1 MAPIRLDLLGGF
13 QAAAPGGVV
22 IPISSKKAR
31 ALLAY
36 VASQQRPQ
44 TREKLSGLLWSTRD
58 QAQAQNSL
66 RHELMELR
74 RAFEHVSPSPLVF
87 GGDTVGFAA
96 DTVETD
102 VAEFERYAVN
112 RSMESLQS
120 AARLFKG
127 PFLDGLAIRDAAFDE
142 WLTRERERLHDL
154 AIAALDRLTTH
165 LSGAAAVGAAKTLLA
180 LDPLREAS
188 HRTLMRIHG
197 MQGASDLALRQY
209 QACRELLR
217 QELDVDPDS
226 ETEALYQHIRDGK
239 LSSERVPAAHG
250 PAQQAAEPGKPLLAI
265 LPFDIHGENPELDEI
280 GAGLVDEITTGMAR
294 FRLVSVASRQLA
306 HACKDNAVEGRRI
319 GQEIG
324 AHYVLTGGLRRS
336 GERMRAAVQLVEVE
350 TGREL
355 WSKRYDR
362 GLADAFAIQDELT
375 QAIIAEIEHVLVAAE
390 HRRGMSPGVG
400 EQRTLNQE
408 AGWHLFR
415 FTREDNARAIDLLR
429 RAISQ
434 NPDADRR
441 HQGLSLALGL
451 NLAFGW
457 AGSPEETIA
466 EMVGA
471 AERSVSLRED
481 DAWNHAPL
489 CWSLLYS
496 RQFERAIASAGRMI
510 ELNPNSGVSY
520 GVGSLIHAH
529 CGDPAEALD
538 LLDRARQMAP
548 QAPFMFNY
556 LTGGA
561 IALCRLAR
569 FGEAAEMAESAGL
582 RRPNYF
588 QPRLILAA
596 ALAQLDQGERA
607 VKALA
612 AARKLAPSL
621 SAAWLRPVIPLRE
634 ERDLAQLLQAL
645 RRAGMDG

>member
-1 MAPIRLDLLGGF
+1 M
-13 QAAAPGGVV
+13 

-44 TREKLSGLLWSTRD
+44 TREKLIGLLWSSRD

-66 RHELMELR
+66 RHELVELR
-74 RAFEHVSPSPLVF
+74 RAFENISPSPLVF
-87 GGDTVGFAA
+87 SGDTVGFAA
-96 DTVETD
+96 GMVETD
-102 VAEFERYAVN
+102 IAEFERCAVN
-112 RSMESLQS
+112 RAVESLQS

-142 WLTRERERLHDL
+142 WLMQERERLHDL
-154 AIAALDRLTTH
+154 AITALDRLTTH
-165 LSGAAAVGAAKTLLA
+165 LSGTAAVGAAKALLA

-188 HRTLMRIHG
+188 HRTLIRIHG
-197 MQGASDLALRQY
+197 MQGAADLARRQY
-209 QACRELLR
+209 QACREVLR
-217 QELDVDPDS
+217 KELDVEPDAD
-226 ETEALYQHIRDGK
+226 TEALYQRIRDGR
-239 LSSERVPAAHG
+239 LSSERRPAADG
-250 PAQQAAEPGKPLLAI
+250 PGQRVAEPGKPPLAI
-265 LPFDIHGENPELDEI
+265 LPFDILGGNPDLGEI

-294 FRLVSVASRQLA
+294 FHLVSVVSRQLVQA
-306 HACKDNAVEGRRI
+306 YKDNAVEGRRI

-324 AHYVLTGGLRRS
+324 ALYVLTGSLRRS
-336 GERMRAAVQLVEVE
+336 GARMRAAVQLVEVE

-355 WSKRYDR
+355 WSRRYDR
-362 GLADAFAIQDELT
+362 GLADAFAVQDELT

-390 HRRGMSPGVG
+390 HRRVVPSGID
-400 EQRTLNQE
+400 EQRTLNQK

-415 FTREDNARAIDLLR
+415 FTREDNTRAIDLLR
-429 RAISQ
+429 RAIAQ

-451 NLAFGW
+451 SLAFGW
-457 AGSPEETIA
+457 AASPEETIT

-529 CGDPAEALD
+529 CGDPEVALD
-538 LLDRARQMAP
+538 LLGRARHMAP

-569 FGEAAEMAESAGL
+569 FDEAALMAESAGL

-588 QPRLILAA
+588 QPPVILAA
-596 ALAQLDQGERA
+596 ALAQLGDASRA
-607 VKALA
+607 GMALA
-612 AARKLAPSL
+612 TARRMAPGVTSD
-621 SAAWLRPVIPLRE
+621 WLRLLIPLRAD
-634 ERDLAQLLQAL
+634 RDFAALLEGL
-645 RRAGMDG
+645 RRAGLEDRGGGASVSAARS